1 MSSLEKVVRR
11 DVKALYDFV
20 REVYPAADTDA
31 VIDRTFSHARVWPL
45 DQPERQIRLRLFGEA
60 RSHIHRHHN
69 RAWRRHN
76 CALVRD
82 ALHEHARRT
91 RDWHTWT
98 ELSRLTNA
106 LLTLSVEHHE
116 LLNIASAADVATADE
131 VALLLHR
138 PTGQAWS
145 EFTDARSQ
153 FRRAYNNLL
162 ADDES
167 AEAGT

>member
-1 MSSLEKVVRR
+1 MSSFEKVVRR

-31 VIDRTFSHARVWPL
+31 VIDRAFSHASGWRL
-45 DQPERQIRLRLFGEA
+45 DEPERHIRLRLFGEA
-60 RSHIHRHHN
+60 RAHIHRHHN
-69 RAWRRHN
+69 GAWRRDN
-76 CALVRD
+76 CAQVRA
-82 ALHEHARRT
+82 ALHEHAQRT

-106 LLTLSVEHHE
+106 LQVLSVDHHQ

-131 VALLLHR
+131 VALLLHV
-138 PTGQAWS
+138 PTSQAWS
-145 EFTDARSQ
+145 ELADARSL
-153 FRRAYNNLL
+153 FRRAYNSLL

-167 AEAGT
+167 AEAGA